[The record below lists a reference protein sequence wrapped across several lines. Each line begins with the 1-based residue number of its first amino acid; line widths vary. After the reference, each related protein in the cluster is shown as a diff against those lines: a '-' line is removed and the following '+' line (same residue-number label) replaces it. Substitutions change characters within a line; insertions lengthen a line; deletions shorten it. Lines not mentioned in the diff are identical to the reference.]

1 MANVNYNIYTIRGLR
16 NIAREREVYEDTQ
29 HLEKLS

>member
-1 MANVNYNIYTIRGLR
+1 MANVNYNIYTIRDLR
-16 NIAREREVYEDTQ
+16 NIAREREVYDTQ